1 MTDLSRKMKG
11 RRGNDEMTAD
21 EHDNDDRPW
30 ERPGAV
36 RRDCEPHQP
45 LRPTLMRLLVT
56 LLAGCI
62 ASSLYLL
69 GASTTSGALVPA
81 AGSVIAGA
89 LGLPLSAVT
98 WAMAMADMEKMRV
111 NLMDPKGR
119 VSTANALRYA
129 RIGTLFCAGLSVA
142 NAAVTVWKLLT

>member
-1 MTDLSRKMKG
+1 
-11 RRGNDEMTAD
+11 MTAD
-21 EHDNDDRPW
+21 ELDNDDRPW
-30 ERPGAV
+30 ERPGAR

-45 LRPTLMRLLVT
+45 LRPTLMRFLVT
-56 LLAGCI
+56 LFAGCI

-69 GASTTSGALVPA
+69 GASTTSGPLVPA
-81 AGSVIAGA
+81 AGSVIAGV
-89 LGLPLSAVT
+89 LGLPLSAMT
-98 WAMAMADMEKMRV
+98 WAMARADMEKMRV

-129 RIGTLFCAGLSVA
+129 RIGTVFCAVLSVA